1 MLIIFILVC
10 ETLTCQPID
19 LCLRDLGTYV
29 LLWFNI
35 DLSYIQMTLVQ
46 FFSPQP
52 AIF

>member
-1 MLIIFILVC
+1 MFIIFILVC
-10 ETLTCQPID
+10 ETLTCQPIA
-19 LCLRDLGTYV
+19 LYPGDLGAYV

-35 DLSYIQMTLVQ
+35 DLSYTQVTLVQ